1 MSDAMMESLF
11 PELALFPGL
20 SLFPEIATIVLVVI
34 VVGGLLALFYIW
46 TRW

>member
-1 MSDAMMESLF
+1 MESLVAE
-11 PELALFPGL
+11 PALFPGL
-20 SLFPEIATIVLVVI
+20 SLFPEIATIALVVI